1 MNGVAAVHW
10 PKFREPTVGIRE
22 LNCAH
27 PPAGSLASMD
37 PSPHSLQQAEQRK
50 ELSCG
55 EGQKRLKS
63 EEEEKTKGYDES
75 QKVLL
80 QT

>member
-1 MNGVAAVHW
+1 MGWQLYTGPSSESQLWVL
-10 PKFREPTVGIRE
+10 GS
-22 LNCAH
+22 NCAH

-37 PSPHSLQQAEQRK
+37 PSPRSLQQAEQRK

-63 EEEEKTKGYDES
+63 EEEEETKG
-75 QKVLL
+75 
-80 QT
+80 